1 MVVLAPMSGGG
12 ALLIR
17 EVARRAGRGWPTVLL
32 LAAARFAGLACLAA
46 AGGRGS
52 PATPQRAVS
61 GD

>member
-1 MVVLAPMSGGG
+1 VVVLAPMSGGG

-46 AGGRGS
+46 AGGRG
-52 PATPQRAVS
+52 
-61 GD
+61 